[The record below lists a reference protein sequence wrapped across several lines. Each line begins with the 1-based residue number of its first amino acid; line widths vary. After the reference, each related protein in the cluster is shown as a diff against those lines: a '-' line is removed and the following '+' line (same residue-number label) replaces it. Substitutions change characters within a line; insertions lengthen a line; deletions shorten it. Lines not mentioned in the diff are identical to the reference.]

1 MVDNLRVSS
10 VGTWC
15 PDRAEFTSM
24 MTRAERIDRTS
35 LDPRTLYSAG
45 KQSRNVAVLGFVRG
59 RGN

>member
-1 MVDNLRVSS
+1 
-10 VGTWC
+10 
-15 PDRAEFTSM
+15 M

-35 LDPRTLYSAG
+35 LVPRTLYSAG